1 MLSFWEKTIGNRS
14 HFKDESQ
21 NASVIILKGFRRRR
35 RNDDRR
41 QRFGNQRL
49 FKTGGAK
56 EVARK
61 KFSRTSSSSSFD
73 GDDVVETPKTEQSD
87 TRAKRDLRAI
97 ERGG

>member
-1 MLSFWEKTIGNRS
+1 MEPAPTLKTTAKTQASYYSKAFEDDEEEEEEEK
-14 HFKDESQ
+14 E
-21 NASVIILKGFRRRR
+21 RRRR
-35 RNDDRR
+35 LRNDDRR

-49 FKTGGAK
+49 FKTGGGAK

-61 KFSRTSSSSSFD
+61 KFCD
-73 GDDVVETPKTEQSD
+73 GVETPKQSD